1 MNGINLIRDVRKVQ
15 VLHTP
20 ASPDQT
26 EIPTKVSLN
35 CLWKVVQ
42 YIDSKVVATYHTP
55 FVYLK
60 PMTIVLS
67 KDKQSYWIKDAI
79 VYKYEEYS
87 DVRMPK
93 SMVLYVGLKSK
104 VEKEIDIESLKLCY
118 QEKIESEKKTTR
130 KRTVK
135 HNQSTEAV
143 SNTALS

>member
-67 KDKQSYWIKDAI
+67 KDKQLYWIKDAI

-87 DVRMPK
+87 DSRMPK

-118 QEKIESEKKTTR
+118 QEKIESGKKTTR

-135 HNQSTEAV
+135 SNETTEAV
-143 SNTALS
+143 SDTTLS

>member
-1 MNGINLIRDVRKVQ
+1 MNGINLVRDVMKVQ
-15 VLHTP
+15 VPHIP
-20 ASPDQT
+20 ASSDQT

-42 YIDSKVVATYHTP
+42 YIDSKVVATYHAP

-60 PMTIVLS
+60 PMTIALS

-79 VYKYEEYS
+79 VYKYANNNDS
-87 DVRMPK
+87 RMH
-93 SMVLYVGLKSK
+93 SMVLYIGLKSK